1 MRHHVKTAAI
11 KAVQFAEITKGFIR
25 IGDIS
30 KAKECLDMAELLFTT
45 GSTETRN
52 AIGNIYVYSVSTFME
67 LRNCTV
73 AKLFPPLLKREYIL
87 QVNASG
93 V

>member
-1 MRHHVKTAAI
+1 MRNHVKTAATQ
-11 KAVQFAEITKGFIR
+11 AVQFAEITKNFIR
-25 IGDIS
+25 TGHIRR
-30 KAKECLDMAELLFTT
+30 AKKCLDMAELLFTT

-52 AIGNIYVYSVSTFME
+52 AIGNVYLNSVSTFLE
-67 LRNCTV
+67 LRNATISR
-73 AKLFPPLLKREYIL
+73 LFPEQLKREYIA